1 MANVFVT
8 GMTGTGKTTFVGRL
22 LRETDLTI
30 YAFTNKD
37 DDVDLIEQVS
47 GKKFIRVQVNDGT
60 MIKYLPDKNVFFI
73 WGFITHENR
82 IRFMDEFSSLMK
94 KEANKV
100 LYIDE
105 VHEVLPAVG
114 KYSKELDSLI
124 AGARSRCIHVILVTQ
139 RPQNLRKS
147 VLNNCKWK
155 VTFKLN
161 EPNAIKS
168 MEENMEQVK
177 AEDIK
182 NLGLYEYIIYDAYTG
197 KVEIER

>member
-8 GMTGTGKTTFVGRL
+8 GMTGTGKTTFVARL
-22 LRETDLTI
+22 LRETDMTI
-30 YAFTNKD
+30 YAFSNKEED
-37 DDVDLIEQVS
+37 ADIIERKS
-47 GKKFIRVQVNDGT
+47 GKKFIRVQVNDST
-60 MIKYLPDKNVFFI
+60 ILRYLPEKNVFFI

-82 IRFMDEFSSLMK
+82 IRFMDEFARLLK
-94 KEANKV
+94 KQYNKI

-124 AGARSRCIHVILVTQ
+124 AGARARAIHVILVTQ

-161 EPNAIKS
+161 EPNAVKS
-168 MEENMEQVK
+168 MVENMENVTE
-177 AEDIK
+177 EDIK
-182 NLGLYEYIIYDAYTG
+182 SLDLYRYIVYNAYTG
-197 KVEIER
+197 EITK

>member
-8 GMTGTGKTTFVGRL
+8 GMTGTGKTTFVARL
-22 LRETDLTI
+22 LRETDMTI
-30 YAFTNKD
+30 YAFSNKEE
-37 DDVDLIEQVS
+37 DVDIIERES
-47 GKKFIRVQVNDGT
+47 GKKFVRVQVNDST
-60 MIKYLPDKNVFFI
+60 ILKYLPEKNVFFI

-82 IRFMDEFSSLMK
+82 IRFMDEFARLLK
-94 KEANKV
+94 NQYNKI

-124 AGARSRCIHVILVTQ
+124 AGARARAIHVILVTQ

-168 MEENMEQVK
+168 MVENMENVT
-177 AEDIK
+177 EDDIK
-182 NLGLYEYIIYDAYTG
+182 GLDLYRYIVYNAYTG
-197 KVEIER
+197 EITK

>member
-8 GMTGTGKTTFVGRL
+8 GMTGTGKTTFVARL
-22 LRETDLTI
+22 LRETDMTI
-30 YAFTNKD
+30 YAFSNKEE
-37 DDVDLIEQVS
+37 DVDIIERES
-47 GKKFIRVQVNDGT
+47 GKKFIRVQVNDST
-60 MIKYLPDKNVFFI
+60 ILKYLPEKNVFFI

-82 IRFMDEFSSLMK
+82 IRFMDEFARLLK
-94 KEANKV
+94 NQYNKI

-124 AGARSRCIHVILVTQ
+124 AGARARAIHVILVTQ

-168 MEENMEQVK
+168 MVENMENVT
-177 AEDIK
+177 EDDIK
-182 NLGLYEYIIYDAYTG
+182 GLDLYRYIVYNAYTG
-197 KVEIER
+197 EITK

>member
-8 GMTGTGKTTFVGRL
+8 GMTGTGKTTFVARL
-22 LRETDLTI
+22 LRETDMTI
-30 YAFTNKD
+30 YAFSNKEE
-37 DDVDLIEQVS
+37 DVDIIERES
-47 GKKFIRVQVNDGT
+47 GKKFVRVQVNDST
-60 MIKYLPDKNVFFI
+60 ILKYLPEKNVFFI

-82 IRFMDEFSSLMK
+82 IRFMDEFSRLLK
-94 KEANKV
+94 KQYNKI

-124 AGARSRCIHVILVTQ
+124 AGARARAIHVILVTQ

-155 VTFKLN
+155 ATFKLN

-168 MEENMEQVK
+168 MVENMENVT
-177 AEDIK
+177 EDDIK
-182 NLGLYEYIIYDAYTG
+182 GLDLYRYIVYNAYTG
-197 KVEIER
+197 EITK

>member
-8 GMTGTGKTTFVGRL
+8 GMTGTGKTTFVARL
-22 LRETDLTI
+22 LRETDMTI
-30 YAFTNKD
+30 YAFSNKEED
-37 DDVDLIEQVS
+37 ADIIERES
-47 GKKFIRVQVNDGT
+47 GKKFIRVQVNDST
-60 MIKYLPDKNVFFI
+60 ILKYLPEKNVFFI

-82 IRFMDEFSSLMK
+82 IRFMDEFARLLK
-94 KEANKV
+94 KQYNKI

-105 VHEVLPAVG
+105 VHEVLPAIG

-124 AGARSRCIHVILVTQ
+124 AGARARAIHVILVTQ

-168 MEENMEQVK
+168 MVENMENVT
-177 AEDIK
+177 EDGIK
-182 NLGLYEYIIYDAYTG
+182 SLDLYNYIVYNAYTG
-197 KVEIER
+197 EITK

>member
-8 GMTGTGKTTFVGRL
+8 GMTGTGKTTFVARL
-22 LRETDLTI
+22 LRETDMTI
-30 YAFTNKD
+30 YAFSNKEE
-37 DDVDLIEQVS
+37 DVDIIERES
-47 GKKFIRVQVNDGT
+47 GKKFVRVQVNDST
-60 MIKYLPDKNVFFI
+60 ILKYLPEKNVFFI

-82 IRFMDEFSSLMK
+82 IRFMDEFSRLLK
-94 KEANKV
+94 KQYNKI

-105 VHEVLPAVG
+105 VHEVLPAIG

-124 AGARSRCIHVILVTQ
+124 AGARARAIHVILVTQ

-168 MEENMEQVK
+168 MVENMENVT
-177 AEDIK
+177 EDDIK
-182 NLGLYEYIIYDAYTG
+182 SLDLYNYIVYNAYTG
-197 KVEIER
+197 EITK

>member
-8 GMTGTGKTTFVGRL
+8 GMTGTGKTTFVARL
-22 LRETDLTI
+22 LRETDMTI
-30 YAFTNKD
+30 YAFSNKEED
-37 DDVDLIEQVS
+37 ADIIERES
-47 GKKFIRVQVNDGT
+47 GKKFIRVQVNDST
-60 MIKYLPDKNVFFI
+60 ILRYLPEKNVFFI

-82 IRFMDEFSSLMK
+82 IRFMDEFARLLK
-94 KEANKV
+94 KQYNKI

-105 VHEVLPAVG
+105 VHEVLPAIG

-124 AGARSRCIHVILVTQ
+124 AGARARAIHVILVTQ

-168 MEENMEQVK
+168 MVENMENVT
-177 AEDIK
+177 EDDIK
-182 NLGLYEYIIYDAYTG
+182 SLDLYNYIVYNAYTG
-197 KVEIER
+197 EITK

>member
-8 GMTGTGKTTFVGRL
+8 GMTGTGKTTFVARL
-22 LRETDLTI
+22 LRETDMTI
-30 YAFTNKD
+30 YAFSNKEE
-37 DDVDLIEQVS
+37 DVDIIERES
-47 GKKFIRVQVNDGT
+47 GKKFIRVQVNDST
-60 MIKYLPDKNVFFI
+60 ILKYLPEKNVFFI

-82 IRFMDEFSSLMK
+82 IRFMDEFSRLLK
-94 KEANKV
+94 KQYNKI

-124 AGARSRCIHVILVTQ
+124 AGARARAIHVILVTQ

-168 MEENMEQVK
+168 MVENMENVT
-177 AEDIK
+177 EDDIK
-182 NLGLYEYIIYDAYTG
+182 GLDLYRYIVYNAYTG
-197 KVEIER
+197 EITK

>member
-8 GMTGTGKTTFVGRL
+8 GMTGTGKTTFVARL
-22 LRETDLTI
+22 LRETDMTI
-30 YAFTNKD
+30 YAFSNKEE
-37 DDVDLIEQVS
+37 DVDIIERES
-47 GKKFIRVQVNDGT
+47 GKKFVRVQVNDST
-60 MIKYLPDKNVFFI
+60 ILKYIPEKNVFFI

-82 IRFMDEFSSLMK
+82 IRFMDEFSKMMK
-94 KEANKV
+94 KEYNKI

-105 VHEVLPAVG
+105 VHEVLPAIG

-124 AGARSRCIHVILVTQ
+124 AGARARGIHVILVTQ

-168 MEENMEQVK
+168 MVENMENVT
-177 AEDIK
+177 EDDIK
-182 NLGLYEYIIYDAYTG
+182 SLDLYNYIVYNAYTG
-197 KVEIER
+197 EITK

>member
-8 GMTGTGKTTFVGRL
+8 GMTGTGKTTFVARL
-22 LRETDLTI
+22 LRETDMTI
-30 YAFTNKD
+30 YAFSNKEE
-37 DDVDLIEQVS
+37 DVDIIERES
-47 GKKFIRVQVNDGT
+47 GKKFVRVQVNDST
-60 MIKYLPDKNVFFI
+60 ILKYLPEKNVFFI

-82 IRFMDEFSSLMK
+82 IRFMDEFSRLLK
-94 KEANKV
+94 KQYNKI

-124 AGARSRCIHVILVTQ
+124 AGARARAIHVILVTQ

-168 MEENMEQVK
+168 MVENMENVT
-177 AEDIK
+177 EDDIK
-182 NLGLYEYIIYDAYTG
+182 GLDLYRYIVYNAYTG
-197 KVEIER
+197 EITK

>member
-8 GMTGTGKTTFVGRL
+8 GMTGTGKTTFVARL
-22 LRETDLTI
+22 LRETDMTI
-30 YAFTNKD
+30 YAFSNKEE
-37 DDVDLIEQVS
+37 DVDIIERES
-47 GKKFIRVQVNDGT
+47 GKKFIRVQVNDST
-60 MIKYLPDKNVFFI
+60 ILKYLPEKNVFFV

-82 IRFMDEFSSLMK
+82 IRFMDEFARLLK
-94 KEANKV
+94 NQYNKI

-124 AGARSRCIHVILVTQ
+124 AGARARAIHVILVTQ

-168 MEENMEQVK
+168 MVENMENVT
-177 AEDIK
+177 EDDIK
-182 NLGLYEYIIYDAYTG
+182 GLDLYRYIVYNAYTG
-197 KVEIER
+197 EITK